1 MSLLKLLF
9 ELPDAGGQ
17 CNFTMEEQEDLIA
30 FEQNLDQE
38 DFVANFELP
47 ETHTQLAF
55 LQDGGSGTRQV
66 NDVQTLDLHAANVGE
81 IQKGFVKGWDD
92 DDVGSLQHNEQL
104 QSVANEIPNGF
115 GKDGGGG
122 KNVAAAAV
130 AALHQDN
137 QQKVRNLKVP
147 IESEVHIA
155 GLKNNN
161 KDHVGVLGHQMKQV
175 DSSSLYNHD
184 ESSSR
189 CGTTAEPSWV
199 HSEEMEKTICGGTAN
214 DKSAVPLDSK
224 KQFANLKHAETG
236 HPLWIKWR
244 GKWQTAIQCHIED
257 CRMATV
263 KAKPTYGKKKYIVV
277 YMVRTRMYLWVDEQ
291 NVCPLTENPSP
302 LVSGYHL
309 EWREMVAADTGAP
322 RRRLFLSLG
331 WDMLDI
337 SDRLH
342 ILVCLVSSL
351 QLLSFR
357 CLMPTV
363 VFFMSICGFAKSSS
377 KK

>member
-1 MSLLKLLF
+1 LSDNGLQKALWGFLSIMGFLF
-9 ELPDAGGQ
+9 ER
-17 CNFTMEEQEDLIA
+17 
-30 FEQNLDQE
+30 
-38 DFVANFELP
+38 
-47 ETHTQLAF
+47 H
-55 LQDGGSGTRQV
+55 
-66 NDVQTLDLHAANVGE
+66 
-81 IQKGFVKGWDD
+81 GW
-92 DDVGSLQHNEQL
+92 V
-104 QSVANEIPNGF
+104 
-115 GKDGGGG
+115 
-122 KNVAAAAV
+122 
-130 AALHQDN
+130 
-137 QQKVRNLKVP
+137 
-147 IESEVHIA
+147 
-155 GLKNNN
+155 
-161 KDHVGVLGHQMKQV
+161 
-175 DSSSLYNHD
+175 
-184 ESSSR
+184 
-189 CGTTAEPSWV
+189 WV
-199 HSEEMEKTICGGTAN
+199 W
-214 DKSAVPLDSK
+214 
-224 KQFANLKHAETG
+224 Q
-236 HPLWIKWR
+236 WR

-291 NVCPLTENPSP
+291 NVCPLTKNPSP

-363 VFFMSICGFAKSSS
+363 VFLCQSEVLQKAH
-377 KK
+377 

>member
-66 NDVQTLDLHAANVGE
+66 NEVQTLDLDAANVGE
-81 IQKGFVKGWDD
+81 IQKGLVKGWND

-104 QSVANEIPNGF
+104 QTVANEIPNGF
-115 GKDGGGG
+115 GKDGGG

-130 AALHQDN
+130 AALHQDS
-137 QQKVRNLKVP
+137 QQKVENLKLP
-147 IESEVHIA
+147 IESEAHIA

-161 KDHVGVLGHQMKQV
+161 NDQVGVLGHQMKQV
-175 DSSSLYNHD
+175 DSSSLYNRD

-199 HSEEMEKTICGGTAN
+199 HSEELEKTICGGTAN
-214 DKSAVPLDSK
+214 DELTVPLDSK

-236 HPLWIKWR
+236 HPLWIKV
-244 GKWQTAIQCHIED
+244 H
-257 CRMATV
+257 
-263 KAKPTYGKKKYIVV
+263 
-277 YMVRTRMYLWVDEQ
+277 
-291 NVCPLTENPSP
+291 
-302 LVSGYHL
+302 
-309 EWREMVAADTGAP
+309 
-322 RRRLFLSLG
+322 
-331 WDMLDI
+331 
-337 SDRLH
+337 
-342 ILVCLVSSL
+342 
-351 QLLSFR
+351 
-357 CLMPTV
+357 
-363 VFFMSICGFAKSSS
+363 
-377 KK
+377 